1 MGNYDLRYKLD
12 FNKIPLDTLVK
23 MFLDAENITKI
34 ESDEKNPI
42 NEDLL
47 EKLIKV
53 LDEEC
58 RKNNKKEKMVQEIIR
73 DFCKN
78 GLIENIESILKYKT
92 FNN

>member
-1 MGNYDLRYKLD
+1 
-12 FNKIPLDTLVK
+12 